1 MSIDKQTVRKVANL
15 ARIEVSEADLD
26 KVLPKMAST
35 LKWVE
40 QLKELNTDKVEP
52 LASVVNID
60 LQLREDVVND
70 GGIQDKVLANAPEES
85 MGFFVVPKVVE

>member
-1 MSIDKQTVRKVANL
+1 MSIDKETVRKVANL

-35 LKWVE
+35 LQWVE
-40 QLKELNTDKVEP
+40 QLKELNTDNVEP
-52 LASVVNID
+52 LASVVNIN
-60 LQLREDVVND
+60 LQLREDVVTD
-70 GGIQDKVLANAPEES
+70 GGIQQKILANAPEES